1 MLAATSGAR
10 RVLEIG
16 SFTGRTLLSLA
27 AQLRAQAGGEAF
39 ALGLEEDLEPYT
51 IASQILRRGG
61 FERDEAHSG
70 VSARVELCDAM
81 LYLNV
86 RVLLLCFRI
95 QFLKFSWRNLVC
107 NYYYMK

>member
-16 SFTGRTLLSLA
+16 CFTGRTLLSLA
-27 AQLRAQAGGEAF
+27 AQLRAQTAGEAF
-39 ALGLEEDLEPYT
+39 ALGLDIDLNSYN
-51 IASQILRRGG
+51 IARHFLRRGG
-61 FERDEAHSG
+61 FERDEAHCG